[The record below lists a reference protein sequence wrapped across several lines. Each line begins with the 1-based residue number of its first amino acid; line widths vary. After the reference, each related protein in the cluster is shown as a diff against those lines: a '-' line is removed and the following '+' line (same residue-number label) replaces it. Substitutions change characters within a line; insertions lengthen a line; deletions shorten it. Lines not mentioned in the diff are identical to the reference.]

1 MPKKRRKM
9 TSFEKLILT
18 IVRANPNR
26 LLQHAHGCPLH
37 KIEASDIVD
46 VCVTSVSEGYYRI
59 NFTFDEKSKA
69 INDILDEGDI
79 VRYDGISISDAIS
92 NAHVPCSFMS
102 IRKNEYLKYCS
113 DSPAG
118 YICYLAKCFLGIDAT
133 SLEEV
138 KLNLVLMGMMS
149 GNVSED
155 S

>member
-1 MPKKRRKM
+1 MPKKTRKM
-9 TSFEKLILT
+9 TSFEKLILA
-18 IVRANPNR
+18 IVKANPNR
-26 LLQHAHGCPLH
+26 LLQHANGSPLH
-37 KIEASDIVD
+37 QIRANDITE
-46 VCVTSVSEGYYRI
+46 VCVTYDGDGSYMI

-79 VRYDGISISDAIS
+79 VRHAGMSISDAI
-92 NAHVPCSFMS
+92 AYCHVSCAFTR
-102 IRKNEYLKYCS
+102 ITKNEYLKFSS
-113 DSPAG
+113 DSLTG

-133 SLEEV
+133 TIEEV